1 MARSRSARYNQ
12 VMSTLLEIEAAVEA
26 LPPADKQQ
34 LLLFLAARV
43 REQAGPLP
51 APRTFSR
58 ELLSSWIA
66 EDETDLQRFRD
77 GSAQ

>member
-1 MARSRSARYNQ
+1 
-12 VMSTLLEIEAAVEA
+12 MSTLWEIEAAVDA

-51 APRTFSR
+51 MPRTFSR
-58 ELLSSWIA
+58 EQMNSWIA

-77 GSAQ
+77 GGASEAISR